1 MVEGLSCA
9 TSATPTEL
17 TFSWDLPT
25 TLGNEVV
32 AYRVDVSRLGH
43 REGTRE
49 VVQFDVDG
57 LNTPMKVV
65 TISEEI
71 GMFDTLVTY

>member
-1 MVEGLSCA
+1 MVHNLSCA
-9 TSATPTEL
+9 RSATPTEL

-25 TLGNEVV
+25 TLGNEVI

-49 VVQFDVDG
+49 VVQFDVDR
-57 LNTPMKVV
+57 LNTVMKEV

-71 GMFDTLVTY
+71 GMFEYK